1 MGSAYLIK
9 PLKFHLNALIR
20 FIRENEIEGQGLE
33 FFYCLISKG
42 TTFAISGENG
52 RIYVDGILNGEDSNR
67 TDQQSFQDESMLNV
81 ADLHLKSA

>member
-33 FFYCLISKG
+33 FFYCLIS
-42 TTFAISGENG
+42 
-52 RIYVDGILNGEDSNR
+52 LNGYFLSD
-67 TDQQSFQDESMLNV
+67 
-81 ADLHLKSA
+81 